1 MAMNTALFIDV
12 ENVKYQ
18 HVRSLI
24 AYLCKNGCVSARI
37 AIGAPEKF
45 IDKRWKETA
54 INNSLDCRCVFSM
67 VKGKDASDHV
77 LNVVVMDFIND
88 PRNNNV
94 TNVCIM
100 SSDSDF
106 AAIRNKLIQSGLT
119 VIIAG
124 DPKISCRQFVSS
136 SDSFVDVTKLEAIK
150 PKQPV
155 KPKQPKVPKGLQT
168 HLVTKG
174 EVNSI
179 SIIDTWLEQVN
190 SLPLISL
197 LNSTLEVEISTPL
210 DCALA
215 RIVHRRLTTKQYMQL
230 SKNPNYYL
238 CVAIYINLHSRTL
251 KVIPLGNDKYR
262 ITKIKQCKTDGYL

>member
-1 MAMNTALFIDV
+1 MVINTALFIDI

-24 AYLCKNGCVSARI
+24 AHLGKNGCVSARI

-106 AAIRNKLIQSGLT
+106 AAIRNKLIQNGLAVT
-119 VIIAG
+119 IAG
-124 DPKISCRQFVSS
+124 DPKISCRQFVNS
-136 SDSFVDVTKLEAIK
+136 SDSFIDVTKLEATKLK

-155 KPKQPKVPKGLQT
+155 KPKQPKGLQT

-179 SIIDTWLEQVN
+179 SIIDIWLEQVN

-197 LNSTLEVEISTPL
+197 LNSALEIGKSTPL

-215 RIVHRRLTTKQYMQL
+215 RIVHRRLTAEQYMQL
-230 SKNPNYYL
+230 SKNPNYHL
-238 CVAIYINLHSRTL
+238 CIAIYINQHSRTL
-251 KVIPLGNDKYR
+251 KVTPLGNDKYR
-262 ITKIKQCKTDGYL
+262 ITKTKQCKTDGYL

>member
-12 ENVKYQ
+12 ENVKHQ
-18 HVRSLI
+18 HVRLLI
-24 AYLCKNGCVSARI
+24 AHLCKNGCVSARI

-124 DPKISCRQFVSS
+124 DPKISCRTFVSS

-155 KPKQPKVPKGLQT
+155 KPKQSVKPKQPKAPKGLQT

-179 SIIDTWLEQVN
+179 STIDIWLEQVN

-197 LNSTLEVEISTPL
+197 LNSTLEIEISTPL

-215 RIVHRRLTTKQYMQL
+215 RIVHRRLTTEQYMQL
-230 SKNPNYYL
+230 SKNPNYHL
-238 CVAIYINLHSRTL
+238 CVAIYINQHSRTL
-251 KVIPLGNDKYR
+251 KVTPLGNDKYR
-262 ITKIKQCKTDGYL
+262 ITKTK